1 MTAAA
6 ILSEL
11 LACGINPVLTPDGAG
26 IEVPAGCLSDVQR
39 ASIRT
44 HKPQLVALL
53 AQQSNDSPGQVAPAA
68 APDPGTA
75 WRAMRDAYYSHHA
88 SCPTCR
94 AAGLGYGLRCGAGAA
109 LWAEYGRDLPPPLRP
124 RKGARG

>member
-1 MTAAA
+1 MISWRNKANAHFSQKRAEGADETNTSPVLSVPPAPFREKHAANDCYE
-6 ILSEL
+6 SEL
-11 LACGINPVLTPDGAG
+11 LNDAGWRVL
-26 IEVPAGCLSDVQR
+26 
-39 ASIRT
+39 
-44 HKPQLVALL
+44 
-53 AQQSNDSPGQVAPAA
+53 
-68 APDPGTA
+68 
-75 WRAMRDAYYSHHA
+75 RDDYYNHHA

>member
-1 MTAAA
+1 MSTVLDVLREAQAAGVSIRLDESGKVKIKAQDGDALAAWIA
-6 ILSEL
+6 ILKPFRNDL
-11 LACGINPVLTPDGAG
+11 
-26 IEVPAGCLSDVQR
+26 
-39 ASIRT
+39 ASILKT
-44 HKPQLVALL
+44 EPTDHSQ
-53 AQQSNDSPGQVAPAA
+53 DT
-68 APDPGTA
+68 GTA